1 MIIDV
6 FNKIYNGAAT
16 STSSPT
22 TNQTSRLMNLTTSA
36 TIETPP
42 LHNSKPTK
50 FAFPTS
56 FLNIN
61 NYNNNDNDEIMNQS
75 RHSSNKST
83 NGIRKS
89 FNNFYLLNEA
99 NEKDR
104 IYSAKYN
111 INLFNSKSKPI
122 NVEPLAP
129 RLPQSLPPSHNISTN
144 TQECPDHECCSL
156 NNDAILTLTSTDDKA
171 KIEELI
177 KRNDLR
183 KESEEGVEE
192 KDREFLEADMKS
204 ITDDATTLLLSTPNK
219 LNADGGGGGGVEEE
233 EEEDENY
240 YHELL
245 TNDERKGCSYDLGRL
260 DTKKDESTMN
270 HYEEIDKHERQDACE
285 GDDDCMYSTLSEE
298 EEEEEEDDD
307 DEDDDSAGS
316 SSASSSSFNSTSTP
330 ASCTSHSSKSR
341 NDTMSIEVIAKEE
354 QCKKVSNLKRCSTN
368 TNATN
373 ADKINFKKCIFKS
386 SKLAQK
392 KRVKRIFLIST
403 ITNSK
408 FNFLANQ
415 KNRKKREG
423 GVVEADI
430 GKVKETKESVK
441 PKTQSKTCLQEAKTV
456 RENEM
461 MLGDDEEIADE
472 NQASGIELN
481 ARADDFYF
489 EYDFDYDLNEQ
500 IKSSDEDFTLYSYN
514 DLLNNNNNNN
524 NNTASNIGNMKND
537 IDSNHAVNGN
547 SSYTSKTDEQ
557 DDEEDNVEDEE
568 EDEEEEE
575 EEEEENDEVNGNGDE
590 NERNNESDGCFN
602 EQDEIEQEKAENTN
616 NEAVEKPKEKK
627 SKELNLIVHR
637 LPGL

>member
-1 MIIDV
+1 M
-6 FNKIYNGAAT
+6 
-16 STSSPT
+16 
-22 TNQTSRLMNLTTSA
+22 
-36 TIETPP
+36 
-42 LHNSKPTK
+42 
-50 FAFPTS
+50 
-56 FLNIN
+56 N
-61 NYNNNDNDEIMNQS
+61 NYNDIDENINQS
-75 RHSSNKST
+75 RLSSKATT

-122 NVEPLAP
+122 NVDPPAP
-129 RLPQSLPPSHNISTN
+129 PPPRIPQSLPPSHHNIAN

-156 NNDAILTLTSTDDKA
+156 NNDAMLTLTSTDDKA

-177 KRNDLR
+177 KRCDL
-183 KESEEGVEE
+183 EGREKVEGEGE

-219 LNADGGGGGGVEEE
+219 LNADDGDDGVVEEE
-233 EEEDENY
+233 EGENY
-240 YHELL
+240 YYELL
-245 TNDERKGCSYDLGRL
+245 TNDERKACSYDLGRL
-260 DTKKDESTMN
+260 DTKKEESTMN
-270 HYEEIDKHERQDACE
+270 HYEEIDKQERQECLAVKNEDVCE

-298 EEEEEEDDD
+298 EEEDDD
-307 DEDDDSAGS
+307 DDDDSAGS
-316 SSASSSSFNSTSTP
+316 SSASSSSSSYNSTSTP
-330 ASCTSHSSKSR
+330 ASCTSHSSRSR
-341 NDTMSIEVIAKEE
+341 NDTMSIEVITKEE
-354 QCKKVSNLKRCSTN
+354 QSKKVSDLKRGSTN
-368 TNATN
+368 TN

-403 ITNSK
+403 MTNSK

-415 KNRKKREG
+415 KNSKKREG
-423 GVVEADI
+423 VEADL

-441 PKTQSKTCLQEAKTV
+441 IHLVKPKTQSKTYLQEAKTV

-461 MLGDDEEIADE
+461 IIGDDEEIADE

-514 DLLNNNNNNN
+514 DLLNNNNNN
-524 NNTASNIGNMKND
+524 TASNVVNMKND

-547 SSYTSKTDEQ
+547 SSFTSKTDEQ

-568 EDEEEEE
+568 DEEE
-575 EEEEENDEVNGNGDE
+575 EEEEENDEEHGNGDE
-590 NERNNESDGCFN
+590 NEQNNDSDGCIN
-602 EQDEIEQEKAENTN
+602 EQDEIEQEKVENNN